1 MTMIKKPLP
10 FDEWVEKS
18 GMPIAEMAAC
28 FWVYDNLQIARRM
41 FDDLG
46 VRPSASA
53 LVEVA
58 KMIALR
64 IEHERESLRV
74 PQEDE

>member
-1 MTMIKKPLP
+1 MAMLERPIP
-10 FDEWVEKS
+10 FEKWADKS
-18 GMPIAEMAAC
+18 GMPFTEKKAC
-28 FWVYDNLQIARRM
+28 LWVYDNLQIARRM
-41 FDDLG
+41 FDDLE

-64 IEHERESLRV
+64 IEHERGE
-74 PQEDE
+74 QE